1 MILSGQSILR
11 RGIILDPQPRTEV
24 GIVGYNRTSY
34 GVGPAGYD
42 LRLDTISW
50 EVNDETGAIE
60 TCQKGWLQPGDFML
74 ASTLEEFRMPDD
86 ILGVVHD
93 KSSWARRGPA
103 AQNTVI
109 EPGWR
114 GFLTLELTNHSR
126 EPLWLEHGVGIVQV
140 IFHLLDEPAELPYN
154 GKYQDQEA
162 GPQVA
167 R

>member
-1 MILSGQSILR
+1 MILSGQSILL
-11 RGIILDPQPRTEV
+11 RGPIVNPQPRTEV
-24 GIVGYNRTSY
+24 GVAGVNRTTF
-34 GVGPAGYD
+34 GLGPAGYD
-42 LRLDTISW
+42 LRLDTVSRDG
-50 EVNDETGAIE
+50 EVEDTRGA
-60 TCQKGWLQPGDFML
+60 WLQPGEFAL
-74 ASTLEEFRMPDD
+74 ASTLEEFRMPADV
-86 ILGVVHD
+86 LGVVHD
-93 KSSWARRGPA
+93 KSTWARRGLA

-114 GFLTLELTNHSR
+114 GFLTLELTNHGR

-140 IFHLLDEPAELPYN
+140 IFHLLDQPAAEPYN

>member
-1 MILSGQSILR
+1 MILSGQSILL
-11 RGIILDPQPRTEV
+11 RGPIVNPQPRTEV
-24 GIVGYNRTSY
+24 GVAGVNRTTF
-34 GVGPAGYD
+34 GLGPAGYD
-42 LRLDTISW
+42 LRLDTVSR
-50 EVNDETGAIE
+50 DGAAE
-60 TCQKGWLQPGDFML
+60 GTRGAWLQPGEFAL
-74 ASTLEEFRMPDD
+74 ASTLEEFRMPADV
-86 ILGVVHD
+86 LGVVHD
-93 KSSWARRGPA
+93 KSTWARRGLA

-114 GFLTLELTNHSR
+114 GFLTLELTNHGR

-140 IFHLLDEPAELPYN
+140 IFHLLDQPTDFSYN